1 MHYAAIVGD
10 QEREVEIN
18 EVSPGRFT
26 IRFDGRQMDVDAR
39 FISDSTMSF
48 ILDEEAYNIE
58 LERNANGGTNIL
70 VRGSVVPVEV
80 LDLRR
85 MRLRKAQSAVAG
97 PQGPA
102 AITSPMPGKVVTVLV
117 KEGQEVAEGDGLVVV
132 EAMKMENEL
141 RAPRAGVV
149 RDLTA
154 EEGASVE
161 GGAPLCVVE

>member
-10 QEREVEIN
+10 LEREVEIN

-26 IRFDGRQMDVDAR
+26 VRFDDREMNIDAR
-39 FISDSTMSF
+39 FISDSTMSL
-48 ILDEEAYNIE
+48 ILDDVAYNIE
-58 LERNANGGTNIL
+58 FERNANGGTNLL

-102 AITSPMPGKVVTVLV
+102 NITSPMPGKVIAVLV
-117 KEGQEVAEGDGLVVV
+117 KEGQEVAEGDGLLVV

-149 RDLTA
+149 RNLVA
-154 EEGASVE
+154 QEGASVE
-161 GGAPLCVVE
+161 GGAALCVVE

>member
-10 QEREVEIN
+10 LEREVEIN

-26 IRFDGRQMDVDAR
+26 VRFDDREMDIDAR

-48 ILDEEAYNIE
+48 ILDDEAYNIE
-58 LERNANGGTNIL
+58 FERNSSGGTNLL
-70 VRGSVVPVEV
+70 VRGTVVPVEV

-85 MRLRKAQSAVAG
+85 MRLRKAQSAAVG

-102 AITSPMPGKVVTVLV
+102 SITSPMPGKVVAVLV
-117 KEGQEVAEGDGLVVV
+117 KEGQEVAEGDGLLVV

-149 RDLTA
+149 RNLTA
-154 EEGASVE
+154 EEGDSVE
-161 GGAPLCVVE
+161 GGAALCIVE